1 MYLRYMH
8 GAFNLTVALLVFYQ
22 FALGRGIKKARVRGA
37 VDLRKIKRHMRIGP
51 VAVAAGVLGF
61 TAGTTLIMLDKGR
74 VLVYPVHFVT
84 GSLIALLLVSTFML
98 SRKMVTGDISVRALH
113 GKVGM
118 AIATL
123 YLVQVI
129 VGIGVLL

>member
-8 GAFNLTVALLVFYQ
+8 GAFNLSVALLVFYQ
-22 FALGRGIKKARVRGA
+22 FALGRGLMKATIAGQADPERS
-37 VDLRKIKRHMRIGP
+37 KRHRRIGP
-51 VAVAAGVLGF
+51 IAVAAGVLGF
-61 TAGTTLIMLDKGR
+61 TAGTTLIMLDKGS

-84 GSLIALLLVSTFML
+84 GALIALLLVSAFML
-98 SRKMVTGDISVRALH
+98 SIKMGSGDPLTRKQH

-118 AIATL
+118 GIATL

-129 VGIGVLL
+129 VGLGILL